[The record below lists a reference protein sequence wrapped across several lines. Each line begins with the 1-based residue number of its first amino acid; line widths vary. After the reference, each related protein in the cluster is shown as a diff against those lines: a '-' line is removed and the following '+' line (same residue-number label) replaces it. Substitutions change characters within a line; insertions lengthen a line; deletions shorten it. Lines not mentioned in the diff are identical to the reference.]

1 MDWFTLFL
9 LYCVLS
15 PVVVSAFRGFVM
27 FETVRLSFRTYRK
40 AKKELNK

>member
-15 PVVVSAFRGFVM
+15 PIVVSVFRGYV
-27 FETVRLSFRTYRK
+27 VIQSIRLGYGAYRK
-40 AKKELNK
+40 AKKELSE

>member
-15 PVVVSAFRGFVM
+15 PIVVSVFRGFVM
-27 FETVRLSFRTYRK
+27 FESVRLGFGAYRK
-40 AKKELNK
+40 AKKELRK